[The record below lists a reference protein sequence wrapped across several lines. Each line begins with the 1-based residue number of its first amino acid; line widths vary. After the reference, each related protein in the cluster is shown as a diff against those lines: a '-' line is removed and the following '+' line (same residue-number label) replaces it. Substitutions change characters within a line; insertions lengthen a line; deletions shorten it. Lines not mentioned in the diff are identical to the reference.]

1 MRSGE
6 TAEIEAAFRAM
17 NLGKLQVVEASKMF
31 LGRLQDVID
40 PEEKRAV
47 IGKAFVDLQDEILA
61 GERFRGHDWM
71 LGQGT
76 IYPDT
81 IESGGTQSAAV
92 IKTHHNRVERIQEL
106 IDEGRVLEPL
116 AEFYKDEVRE
126 LGRALGLAPRLLARH
141 PFPGPGLAIRCIC
154 NGAAARPEPDAEI
167 AAVAEQ
173 WGYRSFLL
181 PLRSVGVQGDSRSY
195 AKLTVLHDGPL
206 DYAGL
211 LPAATAITNA
221 FRRTNRIVAAL
232 APQRLAVED
241 WRIERASLN
250 AKRVSLLQAADRMV
264 TEFLYREGLY
274 SKVWQ
279 CPVVLLPFACAGG
292 ETIALRPITSVDG
305 MTAAVAQLPPEALLA
320 LARRMRAIDGIDA
333 VVYDISHKP
342 PSTIEWSSPRSFREE
357 GEQPPDLLLAGLNAV
372 LGDLECLRVLDRV
385 GGGAVAL
392 ASRLPPSIRDG
403 EAAPGFQPG
412 EPRARALGHLVE
424 NAGVPG
430 QPFVKL
436 RDVGVERAVFFL
448 DYVVDRDDDV
458 GAECLRLRETVGEIE
473 KQRVLAQ
480 RRGIRDEVRHRDHV
494 GRVLHQHAGI
504 AVVGVVVVR
513 TGRDHDVGVPLA
525 DLADDLNAH
534 IQPGRELAVVV
545 VEHFVVD
552 AQPAARFLGLGPP
565 ARGENA
571 SAFGLMTRVAVGD
584 GDELDLVAGRGVLGR
599 EAARLDVAVVGVR
612 AECDDADFSNGWDCR
627 SKCHGEDYRNLRE
640 TDWCETHANLLYS
653 VKTRRRRTAI
663 PAAAWR

>member
-1 MRSGE
+1 MEKIAVLDSGGQYCHLIARKVRELGVYAEILPVSAAPAKLERFKGIVLSGGPASVFADESPQPDSGLFQLDKPMLGICYGHQLMARYLGGTVERGETHEFGSADLRIRRHADLFAGLAGRQRVWMSHGDRVSELPPGFAALADTLQCGIAAMARPDRGLYGIQFHPEVAHTPNGLRMLCNFLEKVCGCRMDWRPRDRIEQLKRSVREQANGRRVLFFLSGGVDSMVAYTLTVQAVGSESAEAVYVDTGFMRSGE

-195 AKLTVLHDGPL
+195 AKLTVLHDGAF

-342 PSTIEWSSPRSFREE
+342 PSTIEWE
-357 GEQPPDLLLAGLNAV
+357 
-372 LGDLECLRVLDRV
+372 
-385 GGGAVAL
+385 
-392 ASRLPPSIRDG
+392 
-403 EAAPGFQPG
+403 
-412 EPRARALGHLVE
+412 
-424 NAGVPG
+424 
-430 QPFVKL
+430 
-436 RDVGVERAVFFL
+436 
-448 DYVVDRDDDV
+448 
-458 GAECLRLRETVGEIE
+458 
-473 KQRVLAQ
+473 
-480 RRGIRDEVRHRDHV
+480 
-494 GRVLHQHAGI
+494 
-504 AVVGVVVVR
+504 
-513 TGRDHDVGVPLA
+513 
-525 DLADDLNAH
+525 
-534 IQPGRELAVVV
+534 
-545 VEHFVVD
+545 
-552 AQPAARFLGLGPP
+552 
-565 ARGENA
+565 
-571 SAFGLMTRVAVGD
+571 
-584 GDELDLVAGRGVLGR
+584 
-599 EAARLDVAVVGVR
+599 
-612 AECDDADFSNGWDCR
+612 
-627 SKCHGEDYRNLRE
+627 
-640 TDWCETHANLLYS
+640 
-653 VKTRRRRTAI
+653 
-663 PAAAWR
+663 